1 MFNLNTGLNKSLSY
15 RSQEKSYCGG
25 DENKLELKKVRVIL
39 EGTGYKRENGEIV
52 LLATKPTKTISVEI
66 IQNSKDEM
74 EK

>member
-1 MFNLNTGLNKSLSY
+1 MM
-15 RSQEKSYCGG
+15 
-25 DENKLELKKVRVIL
+25 ELKKVRVIL

-66 IQNSKDEM
+66 IQNSKGEM